1 MLLGFN
7 AQPDSL
13 KRALEAALS
22 AVKLDRH
29 LVTGHYAVALVRFN
43 NGELE
48 AFRAAAD
55 RALELSPNNAQI
67 LADIGT
73 QMVLMGELDR
83 GAAMVEKAIVMNPD
97 HPIWYH
103 YSLAIYYRVK
113 GDYDT
118 FGRVFGRRCRVHRSQ
133 PCLSSPLK
141 KALLTGFHSTAKPY
155 DVAQRRVASMEGG
168 LRSPLILR
176 ARRSKIAVWTI
187 SVTRPAHE
195 GGFAI
200 LRDDEDHPSDRLGR
214 TASSWRNK
222 HRKYSHIR
230 FLSSRRIVARP
241 WSAIRRSSES
251 GSPDLVRIVHVLAP
265 AQPCPAHA
273 AAIEVVRKGALD
285 DLGAQLEGFLGHA
298 R

>member
-1 MLLGFN
+1 MTVGIKSPDGLLAFAYRDEMLLGFN

-118 FGRVFGRRCRVHRSQ
+118 A
-133 PCLSSPLK
+133 LSH
-141 KALLTGFHSTAKPY
+141 ALA
-155 DVAQRRVASMEGG
+155 
-168 LRSPLILR
+168 
-176 ARRSKIAVWTI
+176 AR
-187 SVTRPAHE
+187 
-195 GGFAI
+195 
-200 LRDDEDHPSDRLGR
+200 
-214 TASSWRNK
+214 
-222 HRKYSHIR
+222 
-230 FLSSRRIVARP
+230 
-241 WSAIRRSSES
+241 
-251 GSPDLVRIVHVLAP
+251 
-265 AQPCPAHA
+265 
-273 AAIEVVRKGALD
+273 
-285 DLGAQLEGFLGHA
+285 
-298 R
+298 

>member
-118 FGRVFGRRCRVHRSQ
+118 AL
-133 PCLSSPLK
+133 CLDTYCGFLSHAISSPLK
-141 KALLTGFHSTAKPY
+141 KALLTGFHSTAKHNATKA
-155 DVAQRRVASMEGG
+155 V
-168 LRSPLILR
+168 SP
-176 ARRSKIAVWTI
+176 
-187 SVTRPAHE
+187 
-195 GGFAI
+195 
-200 LRDDEDHPSDRLGR
+200 
-214 TASSWRNK
+214 
-222 HRKYSHIR
+222 
-230 FLSSRRIVARP
+230 
-241 WSAIRRSSES
+241 SSETM
-251 GSPDLVRIVHVLAP
+251 RTI
-265 AQPCPAHA
+265 
-273 AAIEVVRKGALD
+273 
-285 DLGAQLEGFLGHA
+285 
-298 R
+298 